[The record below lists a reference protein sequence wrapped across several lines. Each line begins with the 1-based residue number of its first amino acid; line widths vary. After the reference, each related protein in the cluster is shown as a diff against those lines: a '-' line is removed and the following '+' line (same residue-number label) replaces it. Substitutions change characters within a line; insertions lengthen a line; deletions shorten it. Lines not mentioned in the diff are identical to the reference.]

1 MNNDPIIDSRADDLR
16 VLIFGAHPDDCDLR
30 AGGIARIY
38 AQLGHRV
45 QMVSLTNGDAGHY
58 AMGGAPLAWRRREEA
73 AAAARCLGVEY
84 LVLDHHDA
92 ELMPTLDIRGE
103 VVTLIRDMVP
113 DLVMAPRLWDYHP
126 DHRATAQ
133 LVIDALYLSTV
144 PNYVSSSRHL
154 DRMPVA
160 VSVWDAFQRPSP
172 FSPDVVVD
180 ISDAFDA
187 KLAAIHCHTSQVY
200 EWLPYNRGELARVP
214 ADEEGRRRW
223 LAEQQ
228 TARAQRLVEAYQSQL
243 VQRYGA
249 ERAKRVRALEAFE
262 VSEYGAPLTAKDSDR
277 LFPF

>member
-1 MNNDPIIDSRADDLR
+1 LNNDPIIDSRADDLR

-30 AGGIARIY
+30 AGGIARKY

-73 AAAARCLGVEY
+73 AAAARCLGVDY

-103 VVTLIRDMVP
+103 VVALIRDMVP

-133 LVIDALYLSTV
+133 LVTDALYLSTV

-160 VSVWDAFQRPSP
+160 VSVWDAFQRPCP

-180 ISDAFDA
+180 ISDVFDA

-214 ADEEGRRRW
+214 VDEEGRRRW

-228 TARAQRLVEAYQSQL
+228 TARAQRLVGIYQSQL

-249 ERAKRVRALEAFE
+249 EHAKSVLALEAFE
-262 VSEYGAPLTAKDSDR
+262 VSEYGAPPTAEVRDR